1 VAAAPPTSFLDPEG
15 RGAQVVASS
24 IPRLTTELLTILGP
38 TTPTLLVRRATLELD
53 HLRLDKSRQLRLNP
67 FPQMRLCE
75 GEEMDSDLY
84 ITEKPLAARWSLSAA
99 TLQRWRW
106 LRTGPAFYRFGKTVR
121 YRLIDIEEFEKRA
134 VIECDG
140 RR

>member
-1 VAAAPPTSFLDPEG
+1 
-15 RGAQVVASS
+15 
-24 IPRLTTELLTILGP
+24 
-38 TTPTLLVRRATLELD
+38 
-53 HLRLDKSRQLRLNP
+53 
-67 FPQMRLCE
+67 
-75 GEEMDSDLY
+75 MDADLY
-84 ITEKPLAARWSLSAA
+84 ITEKPLAARRSLSAA

-140 RR
+140 RRYKERPSVDVAEVSTVDPQKMRLCR